1 MFGFLNFGQPVT
13 SPYLTVAGNQSMA
26 VEENYVDDNCDSDDE
41 EDTGLDYVSYD
52 DFGDDDDN
60 DDNDDWAGFVQAGL
74 IGHRCASLLPY

>member
-26 VEENYVDDNCDSDDE
+26 VGENYVDDDE
-41 EDTGLDYVSYD
+41 EDAGLDYVSYD
-52 DFGDDDDN
+52 DFDDN
-60 DDNDDWAGFVQAGL
+60 DDYDDNDDWAGFVQVGL

>member
-26 VEENYVDDNCDSDDE
+26 VGEIMLMVMRRRMLAS
-41 EDTGLDYVSYD
+41 TMFLMMI
-52 DFGDDDDN
+52 FDDDDDY